1 MRHRGDMAYTAVC
14 LTVMAAVLAAG
25 GSVGPG
31 SGTGVGGAVRS
42 GVGSGGAAGGGSSG
56 RSGAP
61 AWVGP
66 RAGARA
72 GSRAGPPVRA
82 GCTGPPGPAA
92 RCWPVAGPGAR
103 GRPLVLR
110 GFEPP
115 ATAWAAGHRGVDLAA
130 TPEAAV
136 RSAATGEVAF
146 AGPVAGVPV
155 VVVALPGGLRTTYE
169 PVRAAVAV
177 GARVAA
183 GDRLGEAAAGAPRH
197 CAQACVHW
205 GLLRGDVYLDPLT
218 LLPPAL
224 RRAGPSRLLPID
236 GVTPAERDRA
246 GSVRGR

>member
-1 MRHRGDMAYTAVC
+1 MAYTAAW
-14 LTVMAAVLAAG
+14 LTVMVAVLAAG
-25 GSVGPG
+25 GGVGPG
-31 SGTGVGGAVRS
+31 AGAGVGDGGRP
-42 GVGSGGAAGGGSSG
+42 GGGAAGGGAPAPV
-56 RSGAP
+56 RSGY
-61 AWVGP
+61 G
-66 RAGARA
+66 AGAR
-72 GSRAGPPVRA
+72 VRA

-115 ATAWAAGHRGVDLAA
+115 ATAWAAGHRGVDL
-130 TPEAAV
+130 
-136 RSAATGEVAF
+136 SAAPRVEVRAAAAGEVAF

-183 GDRLGEAAAGAPRH
+183 GDRLGEAAAEMPAH
-197 CAQACVHW
+197 CAAACVHW

-224 RRAGPSRLLPID
+224 RRAGPSRLLPVD
-236 GVTPAERDRA
+236 GAARA
-246 GSVRGR
+246 